1 MEELIKAKIV
11 GSRPHIKP
19 NSLKVYLRNITKLLK
34 ITKQHEET
42 ICECLVKE
50 PEKVLKCIKDAEL
63 TKSMRK
69 NIHSVL
75 LVLYGCDND
84 KCGVVYDKYVKALK
98 ECNDS
103 YIQDKLKQEKTEIE
117 EKKWVKL
124 SKLRSVLKIYK
135 QDADKVLQLT
145 TEAVDRN
152 WHLFDTLQ
160 KYVVASLYLMTD
172 ALPPRRNIYANVKM
186 INYDLY
192 EKLTDEEYIKHN
204 WLIIPTSDENGN
216 NKNRFRFIFT
226 EENYKTGWK
235 YGDQIFKIRTNSK
248 LLPVLNMWSKY
259 NINKDRWL
267 LLNPKMRT
275 KMTTNGLTKY
285 LTQIFSILG
294 NDKKISTSMIRKIY
308 LSDVYKKDTKLNKR
322 IHLAKKM
329 GHDHQTAQIHYEKH

>member
-1 MEELIKAKIV
+1 MLDFIKEKIQN
-11 GSRPHIKP
+11 SRPNIKQ

-34 ITKQHEET
+34 ITKQHEDN

-50 PEKVLKCIKDAEL
+50 PEKVLKCIKDEEL

-69 NIHSVL
+69 NIHSAL
-75 LVLYGCDND
+75 LVLWGCDNC
-84 KCGVVYDKYVKALK
+84 KTGMVYDKYVKALK
-98 ECNDS
+98 DCNDC
-103 YIQDKLKQEKTEIE
+103 YVKDKMKQEKTELE

-145 TEAVDRN
+145 PAAVNKN

-160 KYVVASLYLMTD
+160 KYVVASLYLTTD

-186 INYDLY
+186 ITYDDY
-192 EKLTDEEYIKHN
+192 EKLTDKEYVKNN
-204 WLIIPTSDENGN
+204 WLITPNVDEDGN
-216 NKNRFRFIFT
+216 NINRFRFIFT

-248 LLPVLNMWSKY
+248 LLPVLGMWCKY
-259 NINKDRWL
+259 NINKDKWL
-267 LLNPKMRT
+267 LLNPKART

-285 LTQIFSILG
+285 LTKIFSILG
-294 NDKKISTSMIRKIY
+294 SEKEISTAMIRKIY
-308 LSDVYKKDTKLNKR
+308 LSEVYKKDSKLNKR
-322 IHLAKKM
+322 IKLAKKM
-329 GHDHQTAQIHYEKH
+329 GHDHKTAQLHYEKH